1 MPVEFLTQAQKERH
15 GRFIDEPSPE
25 QLARHFHFDDIDHT
39 LIARKRG
46 AHNRLGFAIQ
56 LGTVRHLGAFLL
68 DPIDVPRPV
77 ITYVGR
83 QLHLDSST
91 SLLRYLE
98 RKQTR
103 HAHCAEIRKV
113 YGYHDFSD
121 PAWRFR
127 LSRWLYARTWLA
139 NERPG
144 HLFDLATH
152 WLRQRKVLLPG
163 ATTLTRLI
171 SQIRE
176 RASVRT
182 WRRLAALPNDEQ
194 CAQLEALLE
203 VPDGE
208 RRSLFDRLRRSPRRI
223 SSAAMRS
230 ALQRYRQLR
239 HLGIRGLDF
248 SSIPPGRLKALARYA
263 ATGWAPS
270 IARMPDERRRA
281 TLVAF
286 AYAYEAETLDDA
298 LDLLDLLITDIAASA
313 KRRGVKK
320 RLRTL
325 EDLDKAALELADVCS
340 VLLDEDCPDSEVR
353 TVVFAKLSKEH
364 LTAAVATTY
373 AVARPPRQNHQ
384 PEMLERY
391 QTVRRFL
398 PHVLETVTFRAAT
411 AGKAVLEGIDYLAR
425 PKEDKGRSSTGRRST
440 LLTPAGNAWS
450 STRRAASVSL
460 PIRCACWRG
469 CKTACGD
476 AISMCRRATVGATLA
491 PSCCAAQGGEPSDP
505 SFAVPWDIPC
515 RPMQLWNGSGPNSMP
530 PTGG

>member
-1 MPVEFLTQAQKERH
+1 M
-15 GRFIDEPSPE
+15 
-25 QLARHFHFDDIDHT
+25 
-39 LIARKRG
+39 
-46 AHNRLGFAIQ
+46 
-56 LGTVRHLGAFLL
+56 
-68 DPIDVPRPV
+68 
-77 ITYVGR
+77 
-83 QLHLDSST
+83 
-91 SLLRYLE
+91 
-98 RKQTR
+98 
-103 HAHCAEIRKV
+103 
-113 YGYHDFSD
+113 
-121 PAWRFR
+121 
-127 LSRWLYARTWLA
+127 
-139 NERPG
+139 
-144 HLFDLATH
+144 
-152 WLRQRKVLLPG
+152 
-163 ATTLTRLI
+163 
-171 SQIRE
+171 
-176 RASVRT
+176 RT
-182 WRRLAALPNDEQ
+182 WRRLAALPSDEQ

-208 RRSLFDRLRRSPRRI
+208 RRSPFDRLRRSPRRI

-373 AVARPPRQNHQ
+373 AVARPPRQNYQ

-425 PKEDKGRSSTGRRST
+425 LEGRQRPKLDGAPLDVVDAGWKRLVIDKTGRVSQPAYTLCLLERLQDGLRRRDIYVPASDRWGDPRAKLLRGSGWRAKRPVVCRSLGHPVSPDAAVDRLRTELDATYQRVTGNFAANSEVRLACKNGKST
-440 LLTPAGNAWS
+440 L
-450 STRRAASVSL
+450 
-460 PIRCACWRG
+460 
-469 CKTACGD
+469 
-476 AISMCRRATVGATLA
+476 TLA
-491 PSCCAAQGGEPSDP
+491 NLDKLDEPDSLIELRQQIAALMPRVDLAEILLEIQARTG
-505 SFAVPWDIPC
+505 FADEFNPHQRGAGARWRSLNQYLC
-515 RPMQLWNGSGPNSMP
+515 RPPE
-530 PTGG
+530 

>member
-1 MPVEFLTQAQKERH
+1 M
-15 GRFIDEPSPE
+15 
-25 QLARHFHFDDIDHT
+25 
-39 LIARKRG
+39 
-46 AHNRLGFAIQ
+46 
-56 LGTVRHLGAFLL
+56 
-68 DPIDVPRPV
+68 
-77 ITYVGR
+77 
-83 QLHLDSST
+83 
-91 SLLRYLE
+91 
-98 RKQTR
+98 
-103 HAHCAEIRKV
+103 
-113 YGYHDFSD
+113 
-121 PAWRFR
+121 
-127 LSRWLYARTWLA
+127 
-139 NERPG
+139 
-144 HLFDLATH
+144 
-152 WLRQRKVLLPG
+152 LLPG

-182 WRRLAALPNDEQ
+182 WRRLAALPSDEQ

-208 RRSLFDRLRRSPRRI
+208 RRSPFDRLRRSPRRI

-373 AVARPPRQNHQ
+373 AVARPPRQNYQ

-425 PKEDKGRSSTGRRST
+425 LEGRQRPKLDGAPLDVVDAGWKRLVIDKTGRVSQPAYT
-440 LLTPAGNAWS
+440 LCLLERLQDGLRRRDIYVPASDRW
-450 STRRAASVSL
+450 
-460 PIRCACWRG
+460 
-469 CKTACGD
+469 
-476 AISMCRRATVGATLA
+476 
-491 PSCCAAQGGEPSDP
+491 GEPSDP

-515 RPMQLWNGSGPNSMP
+515 RPMQLWTGSGPNSMP
-530 PTGG
+530 PTSG